1 MEILLTIYLT
11 GLTLM
16 LSGAL
21 VAYARGGYDGDDKGS
36 RGWFIVGVVLAGIVW
51 PVLFPLVLL
60 GRLSD

>member
-11 GLTLM
+11 GLALM

-21 VAYARGGYDGDDKGS
+21 VTYARGGLDGDDGWS